1 MSPWLALPPH
11 GTLARE
17 VAGSVIVAL
26 SALAILLVADVW
38 RRAGKVRPEWTR
50 KFVHVGVG
58 VLAGCFPWVF
68 DHAASVLVVT
78 LGSVLGMLIAR
89 RLHAFPAL
97 LEVDRRS
104 LGEIY
109 FPISV
114 ATLYLLARHQPILYL
129 ISIYTMVVCDA
140 LAAILGKDYGRHPY
154 VVTTD
159 QKTVEGTATFLVF
172 AFLGVHIPLLLLTG
186 VERTAC
192 VLIAVQI
199 ALLVTCFEAISVQGV
214 DNLVVPLG
222 TYYLLL
228 RMTPRPAAQVAESLL
243 VQLALLGAMMLLA
256 WRTRFLT
263 FSGALAAH
271 LVLYA
276 SFALGGV
283 KWMVAPAVALA
294 AFLALDAYGNRGG
307 RVRPAYHVAAI
318 FHMSVVAVALL
329 FLDNSFASIVPGPP
343 TLSSAHVFYAPF
355 VGTLAASLAAGAFL
369 SLGTAPKPLRARPWL
384 RAIASLALGA
394 GLVVPLGLLVARH
407 GIRLSDVV
415 AAGLLG
421 ALSLVFFLLLRRGA
435 GAGYDLVRQFR
446 FVSLS
451 VLSASVIVLPLHL
464 VWLGAVGWVRR

>member
-1 MSPWLALPPH
+1 VSRWLALPPH
-11 GTLARE
+11 GTVARE
-17 VAGSVIVAL
+17 VAGLIIIGL
-26 SALAILLVADVW
+26 SALAILLVAEVW
-38 RRAGKVRPEWTR
+38 RRADPGRPEWTR

-58 VLAGCFPWVF
+58 ALAGCFPWVF
-68 DHAASVLVVT
+68 DHAASVLLLT
-78 LGSVLGMLIAR
+78 LGSIVGMLAAR
-89 RLHAFPAL
+89 RWHALPAL

-114 ATLYLLARHQPILYL
+114 SALYLLARHQPILDL

-154 VVTTD
+154 LVTTD
-159 QKTVEGTATFLVF
+159 QKTAEGTATFLVF
-172 AFLGVHIPLLLLTG
+172 AFLGVHIPLLLLTE
-186 VERTAC
+186 VDRTAC
-192 VLIAVQI
+192 VLIAAQI
-199 ALLVTCFEAISVQGV
+199 ALLVTCFEAISVQGI

-222 TYYLLL
+222 TYYLLM
-228 RMTPRPAAQVAESLL
+228 RMTPRPAPQVAESLL

-276 SFALGGV
+276 CFALGGV

-307 RVRPAYHVAAI
+307 RERPAYHVAAI

-329 FLDNSFASIVPGPP
+329 FLDNSFASILPGPP
-343 TLSSAHVFYAPF
+343 TLSSSHVFYAPF
-355 VGTLAASLAAGAFL
+355 VGALGASLAAGAFL
-369 SLGTAPKPLRARPWL
+369 SFGTAPKKLRSRPWL
-384 RAIASLALGA
+384 RAALSLALGA
-394 GLVVPLGLLVARH
+394 GLVVPLGLLMTRNA
-407 GIRLSDVV
+407 IRLADVV
-415 AAGLLG
+415 AAGMLG
-421 ALSLVFFLLLRRGA
+421 ALSLAFFLLLRRRPDRA
-435 GAGYDLVRQFR
+435 ADLTRQFR

-451 VLSASVIVLPLHL
+451 VLTASAIVLPLHL
-464 VWLGAVGWVRR
+464 AWLGAVAWVRR